1 MASMTAPNPS
11 PAQPAARGASVVI
24 PIINAAELL
33 PALLDR
39 LAAQEPAPPAEVILV
54 DSGSADNPRAIASQR
69 AHVRVIPIDKFSH
82 GRSRN
87 LGVQA
92 AAGEFVVLMTQ
103 DALPRDNQWL
113 AALLAPLADPAV
125 AAVFSRQV
133 PRADA
138 PPTEQFFLNYHFPPG
153 APRRWQADARAAP
166 AFGRTVFFSNVSA
179 AIRRDCL
186 LQHPFD
192 EALIMSEDQQLARDL
207 LAAGHAI
214 VYQPASAVIHS
225 HRYSLGMAF
234 RRYFD
239 SVYSLTA
246 IFPEH
251 DMRASASLG
260 LSYLRQEAG
269 FILRRH
275 PWYLPYYLLYTAAKT
290 AGTIAG
296 HYADRLPRRLTRL
309 CSLHR
314 YHWDVS

>member
-1 MASMTAPNPS
+1 MAPMTATQQTDGP
-11 PAQPAARGASVVI
+11 PAVRGASVVI
-24 PIINAAELL
+24 PIINAAAQL

-39 LAAQEPAPPAEVILV
+39 LESQQPVPPAEIILV
-54 DSGSADNPRAIASQR
+54 DSGSTDNPQALANQR
-69 AHVRVIPIDKFSH
+69 ARVRIIPIEKFSH

-87 LGVQA
+87 LGAQA
-92 AAGEFVVLMTQ
+92 AAAEFVVLMTQ
-103 DALPRDNQWL
+103 DALPRDNRWL
-113 AALLAPLADPAV
+113 AALLAPLADPSV

-179 AIRRDCL
+179 AVRRGCL
-186 LQHPFD
+186 LKHPFD
-192 EALIMSEDQQLARDL
+192 ESLIMSEDQQLARDL
-207 LAAGHAI
+207 LAAGYAI
-214 VYQPASAVIHS
+214 VYQPSSAVIHS

-246 IFPEH
+246 IFPKH

-260 LSYLRQEAG
+260 LTYLRQEAA

-275 PWYLPYYLLYTAAKT
+275 PWHLPYYLLYTAAKT

-314 YHWDVS
+314 YHWDVP